1 MDAKLKQQIEDAKKL
16 LEKYAPKGEFLAYI
30 NKDEAKLLMAAGG
43 SGLPVKQTGIP
54 SFIPWLAIAVGAS
67 AGISLLGSYNQSRQL
82 RRAARADKRRREV
95 QAIQQRIQANERA
108 ALILSEKRAAQAAR
122 GIAMGEGSSL
132 LESQTV
138 LDNLNDTLYWVEKGL
153 TMDLD
158 EIDFRLAGALNK
170 EAYNRGVNLISGIA
184 NTYYLGTQPKTTGQ
198 QPSIVGQQ
206 AASYGTNPIAGLGR
220 TDLPG
225 STIG

>member
-1 MDAKLKQQIEDAKKL
+1 MDAKLKQQIEDAKRL

-54 SFIPWLAIAVGAS
+54 SFIPWTAIAIGVS

-82 RRAARADKRRREV
+82 RRAARADKRRREI

-138 LDNLNDTLYWVEKGL
+138 LDNLEDTLYWTNLGL
-153 TMDLD
+153 TMDLAD
-158 EIDFRLAGALNK
+158 IDFRLAGALSK
-170 EAYNRGVNLISGIA
+170 EAYNRGTNLITGIA
-184 NTYYLGTQPKTTGQ
+184 QTYA
-198 QPSIVGQQ
+198 VGQGTSAPKQ
-206 AASYGTNPIAGLGR
+206 TDATAAAQQSILS
-220 TDLPG
+220 G
-225 STIG
+225 STIE

>member
-1 MDAKLKQQIEDAKKL
+1 M
-16 LEKYAPKGEFLAYI
+16 
-30 NKDEAKLLMAAGG
+30 
-43 SGLPVKQTGIP
+43 
-54 SFIPWLAIAVGAS
+54 
-67 AGISLLGSYNQSRQL
+67 
-82 RRAARADKRRREV
+82 
-95 QAIQQRIQANERA
+95 
-108 ALILSEKRAAQAAR
+108 
-122 GIAMGEGSSL
+122 
-132 LESQTV
+132 ESQTV

-184 NTYYLGTQPKTTGQ
+184 NTYYLGTQPTGPTTTPG
-198 QPSIVGQQ
+198 STIGSRSS
-206 AASYGTNPIAGLGR
+206 AAGVSYGTNPIAGLGR

>member
-1 MDAKLKQQIEDAKKL
+1 MLK
-16 LEKYAPKGEFLAYI
+16 
-30 NKDEAKLLMAAGG
+30 
-43 SGLPVKQTGIP
+43 
-54 SFIPWLAIAVGAS
+54 
-67 AGISLLGSYNQSRQL
+67 
-82 RRAARADKRRREV
+82 RAAKADARKAAV
-95 QAIQQRIQANERA
+95 AAVQQRIQANERA

-122 GIAMGEGSSL
+122 GIAIGEGSSL

-184 NTYYLGTQPKTTGQ
+184 NTYYLANQPTG
-198 QPSIVGQQ
+198 PSQQ
-206 AASYGTNPIAGLGR
+206 APTQASNSLGLLGR

>member
-54 SFIPWLAIAVGAS
+54 SFVPWLAIAVGAS
-67 AGISLLGSYNQSRQL
+67 AGVSLLGSYNQSRQL

-138 LDNLNDTLYWVEKGL
+138 LDNLEDTLYWTNLGL
-153 TMDLD
+153 TMDLAD
-158 EIDFRLAGALNK
+158 IDFRLAGALSK
-170 EAYNRGVNLISGIA
+170 EAYNRGTNLITGITQA
-184 NTYYLGTQPKTTGQ
+184 YAVGQSTAAPTQTTNSSILGSLGT
-198 QPSIVGQQ
+198 
-206 AASYGTNPIAGLGR
+206 
-220 TDLPG
+220 TDLSG
-225 STIG
+225 STMG